1 MAFNRDRWSRVS
13 DAMNTGQI
21 TIDGTL
27 YNGPAMFTYAS
38 DSDSAATIA
47 AADYF
52 ADVVY
57 SLAVGDYIWADGS
70 DTNQILQVSA
80 VDRDAGTV
88 STGEV
93 GVATETRVVTVSSAE
108 LLALAT
114 TPKELVPAPGAGKFI
129 QFVSAQFVLNYNSAA
144 YTEAGDNLGIKY
156 TNASGVQVSNTIEMT
171 GFIDQTADTLTNAV
185 SASDVIVAA
194 SGAVNQALVL
204 DNLGSN
210 FAAGDSPVDVIVNY
224 KVLLSGL

>member
-1 MAFNRDRWSRVS
+1 MAFNRDRFSRVS
-13 DAMNTGQI
+13 DAMNTGKV
-21 TIDGTL
+21 TVDTTP

-38 DSDSAATIA
+38 DDDTAAQIA

-52 ADVVY
+52 ADAVY

-80 VDRDAGTV
+80 VDRVAGTI

-93 GVATETRVVTVSSAE
+93 GVATETRVVTVTSAE

-114 TPKELVPAPGAGKFI
+114 TPKELVPAPGAGKFLM
-129 QFVSAQFVLNYNSAA
+129 FVGAQFVLDYNSVA
-144 YTEAGDNLGIKY
+144 YTESGDNLGIKY
-156 TNASGVQVSNTIEMT
+156 TNASGVQVSNTIETT
-171 GFIDQTADTLTNAV
+171 GFIDQTADTITNAIA
-185 SASDVIVAA
+185 ASDVIVAA

-210 FAAGDSPVDVIVNY
+210 FASGDSPVYVIINY
-224 KVLLSGL
+224 KVLASGL